1 MTEAELLRI
10 ITAARQ
16 RVDTAKTQTA
26 QLEGRWQEVTTNLK
40 SQFNVASLKEA
51 DALYAQMVAEAEA
64 AKAQAQNL
72 LIELK
77 EKHGAAIFA

>member
-10 ITAARQ
+10 VSTVRQ
-16 RVDTAKTQTA
+16 KVDMAKTQKA
-26 QLEGRWQEVTTNLK
+26 QLEGRWQEVTANLK

-51 DALYAQMVAEAEA
+51 DALHTQMVAEAET

-72 LIELK
+72 LAELK